1 MLCIGSCHDLPVT
14 RSILAAQSISAWD
27 PIGTLKGSLCG
38 SLRFVLVDAA
48 RSGRLKRPVWMLGLG
63 MPVVLTVVAVVYVTR
78 GTIGPVYL
86 LDAAAETVLAAW
98 WIVVLARTRS

>member
-63 MPVVLTVVAVVYVTR
+63 MPVVLTVEETR
-78 GTIGPVYL
+78 QILSLMSGTPQLI
-86 LDAAAETVLAAW
+86 AKVLYGSG
-98 WIVVLARTRS
+98 LRLMECLRL